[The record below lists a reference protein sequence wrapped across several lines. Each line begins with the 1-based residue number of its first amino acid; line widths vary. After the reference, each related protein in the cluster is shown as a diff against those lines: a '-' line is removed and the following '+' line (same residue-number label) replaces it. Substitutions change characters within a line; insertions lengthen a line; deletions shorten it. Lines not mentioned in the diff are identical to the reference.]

1 MPKKDLII
9 FDLDGTLIDSVP
21 DLTDSIDYTMRRL
34 GRRGYCEDIVRGWV
48 GNGAAMLVKR
58 ALAGCREFDVEP
70 QESLLREAME
80 IFLRHY
86 GENLPGR
93 TRLYP
98 QVRETL
104 ELLEKRGYRMAIVSN
119 KPEPFIAPILKGL
132 SIDERFEMILGAES
146 LPLKKPDPL
155 PLLHCCKELAVDIER
170 AVMVGDSS
178 NDILAAKSA
187 GMDSI
192 AVSYGYNYDIDI
204 ESFSPTFSVESF
216 AQIAAILEAE
226 E

>member
-1 MPKKDLII
+1 
-9 FDLDGTLIDSVP
+9 
-21 DLTDSIDYTMRRL
+21 
-34 GRRGYCEDIVRGWV
+34 
-48 GNGAAMLVKR
+48 
-58 ALAGCREFDVEP
+58 
-70 QESLLREAME
+70 
-80 IFLRHY
+80 
-86 GENLPGR
+86 
-93 TRLYP
+93 
-98 QVRETL
+98 VRETL
-104 ELLEKRGYRMAIVSN
+104 ALLEKRGYRMAIASN

-132 SIDERFEMILGAES
+132 SIDERFEMILGGES

-192 AVSYGYNYDIDI
+192 AVSYGYNCDIDI
-204 ESFSPTFSVESF
+204 ESFSPTFSVDSF